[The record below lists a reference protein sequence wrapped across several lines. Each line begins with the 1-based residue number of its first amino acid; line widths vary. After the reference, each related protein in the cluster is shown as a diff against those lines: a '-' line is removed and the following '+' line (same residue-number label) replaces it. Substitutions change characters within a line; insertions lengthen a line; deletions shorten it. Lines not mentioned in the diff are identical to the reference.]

1 MDGKYDKYLE
11 GNYDAAN
18 EERQERTDKLQAE
31 RIGRLA
37 GKMQI
42 EQTEDLINS
51 VLGDEELPV
60 GDEEA
65 VRELLHEYVSNK
77 DEYLVDGAALTC
89 NMAATGTYMIRNV
102 AFGTEIK
109 NMENPT
115 RTYLRVSANL
125 TEINGKPVATIK
137 DHKKIEEE
145 PESEQGNAK
154 GNKSK
159 ESDTKGNELKKE
171 KNGNIEPFKCNCLN
185 FPDRE
190 SEYERIFKD
199 KDCRKYGTCRQLMN
213 LESDWENFIK
223 STGYLS
229 FSRTTEK
236 ERAQG
241 ITMKSVLFCSHGGLI
256 TPVTSGQIRHYAYGD
271 IIDKVTLER
280 IKLLH
285 PMIQQQT
292 IDFIVSLQEVYPD
305 IRIVQGLRTIEE
317 QDALYNQGRNGNSGK
332 KVTDAKG
339 GSSYHNFGLAIDIGR
354 ITNNQLSYDIDW
366 QKVEEIGNEY
376 GFEWGG
382 NWTSIIDKPHFQ
394 ITFGYTTKELLQLYK
409 EGKVKNGYVQIE

>member
-1 MDGKYDKYLE
+1 
-11 GNYDAAN
+11 
-18 EERQERTDKLQAE
+18 
-31 RIGRLA
+31 
-37 GKMQI
+37 
-42 EQTEDLINS
+42 
-51 VLGDEELPV
+51 
-60 GDEEA
+60 
-65 VRELLHEYVSNK
+65 
-77 DEYLVDGAALTC
+77 
-89 NMAATGTYMIRNV
+89 
-102 AFGTEIK
+102 
-109 NMENPT
+109 
-115 RTYLRVSANL
+115 
-125 TEINGKPVATIK
+125 
-137 DHKKIEEE
+137 
-145 PESEQGNAK
+145 
-154 GNKSK
+154 
-159 ESDTKGNELKKE
+159 
-171 KNGNIEPFKCNCLN
+171 
-185 FPDRE
+185 
-190 SEYERIFKD
+190 
-199 KDCRKYGTCRQLMN
+199 
-213 LESDWENFIK
+213 
-223 STGYLS
+223 
-229 FSRTTEK
+229 
-236 ERAQG
+236 
-241 ITMKSVLFCSHGGLI
+241 MKSVLFCSHGGLI